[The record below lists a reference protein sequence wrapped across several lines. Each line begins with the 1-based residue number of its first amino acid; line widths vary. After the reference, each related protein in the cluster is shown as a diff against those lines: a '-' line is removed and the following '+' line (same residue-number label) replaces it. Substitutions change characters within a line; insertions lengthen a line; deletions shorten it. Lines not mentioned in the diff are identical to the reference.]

1 MQDNSDLARFL
12 ARNKN
17 LASFLAS
24 VACKIFTI
32 FLQDMQENG
41 HFAWTSCKISK
52 KYRKV
57 RPRLWDL
64 ACMILARIVD
74 ELARWFDLGKLKI
87 ISLNCCSLRS
97 KSKRNQ
103 LAVLLT
109 DYDADI
115 ILGCESHIDHTFFSP
130 EILPAGYKIIRK
142 DRCLGGGGVFIGY
155 KNYLNVCEESSLS
168 LDAEMV
174 WVKLCCHNKKNL
186 PVFILSTT

>member
-1 MQDNSDLARFL
+1 MTRYIFQKQHLARLYCKIFSRIQASCKMWDFYTLQNFLQDNSDLARFL

-17 LASFLAS
+17 LAGFLAS

-74 ELARWFDLGKLKI
+74 ELARWFDLG
-87 ISLNCCSLRS
+87 SF
-97 KSKRNQ
+97 
-103 LAVLLT
+103 
-109 DYDADI
+109 
-115 ILGCESHIDHTFFSP
+115 HTF
-130 EILPAGYKIIRK
+130 
-142 DRCLGGGGVFIGY
+142 CV
-155 KNYLNVCEESSLS
+155 
-168 LDAEMV
+168 
-174 WVKLCCHNKKNL
+174 NKRL
-186 PVFILSTT
+186 

>member
-74 ELARWFDLGKLKI
+74 ELARWFDLGMI
-87 ISLNCCSLRS
+87 IMMFGAIIV
-97 KSKRNQ
+97 Q
-103 LAVLLT
+103 LSIDVDGGTTDTLILILT
-109 DYDADI
+109 ISHPYLI
-115 ILGCESHIDHTFFSP
+115 IQQRYGLW
-130 EILPAGYKIIRK
+130 R
-142 DRCLGGGGVFIGY
+142 
-155 KNYLNVCEESSLS
+155 
-168 LDAEMV
+168 
-174 WVKLCCHNKKNL
+174 
-186 PVFILSTT
+186 

>member
-74 ELARWFDLGKLKI
+74 ELARWFDLGYQTSIEDNWQLLKHAIDNAIIKYIPSKLA
-87 ISLNCCSLRS
+87 RS
-97 KSKRNQ
+97 HDK
-103 LAVLLT
+103 
-109 DYDADI
+109 
-115 ILGCESHIDHTFFSP
+115 
-130 EILPAGYKIIRK
+130 LPRPSNAK
-142 DRCLGGGGVFIGY
+142 
-155 KNYLNVCEESSLS
+155 
-168 LDAEMV
+168 
-174 WVKLCCHNKKNL
+174 
-186 PVFILSTT
+186 

>member
-74 ELARWFDLGKLKI
+74 ELARWFDLGMEWRKDEVAGTSYGLSEKGWVDSKLFKGWL
-87 ISLNCCSLRS
+87 SEHF
-97 KSKRNQ
+97 
-103 LAVLLT
+103 LANAVGVRPILLLL
-109 DYDADI
+109 DGHSSHYQPELVSFAREYGI
-115 ILGCESHIDHTFFSP
+115 ILF
-130 EILPAGYKIIRK
+130 
-142 DRCLGGGGVFIGY
+142 CL
-155 KNYLNVCEESSLS
+155 
-168 LDAEMV
+168 
-174 WVKLCCHNKKNL
+174 
-186 PVFILSTT
+186 